1 MESGSAAILWIRRW
15 CSCDSHVVPSACVL
29 RAPAADSGKAQ
40 ALVDSG
46 FVETHGRFSPN
57 GEWFLYAS
65 NETGRFEV
73 YADRFPQ
80 RGAKRRVS
88 LNGGA
93 WPR

>member
-1 MESGSAAILWIRRW
+1 
-15 CSCDSHVVPSACVL
+15 
-29 RAPAADSGKAQ
+29 
-40 ALVDSG
+40 VDSG